1 MGVDDD
7 GVLVFSVRAT
17 GSMRHRCLRCQRR
30 CPRYDP
36 GDSRR
41 RWRSLDSGS
50 VRTEKAP
57 NAIRCA
63 DPFHV
68 VSWATDALEEVRRA
82 AWNDGRNCPTVTPG
96 EPISRIVIQSREFE
110 PTSWICETII
120 SQNRKGTDVADVDS
134 DVENQRVMTK
144 VARLYHSRGVRQ
156 TEIASRLGI
165 SQARVSRLLQA
176 AAEAGIVR
184 TVVVTPVGLYAEL
197 EESLE
202 EKFGLVQVHVVEAL
216 DDHDEGEL
224 TRDLGAAAA
233 AILQP
238 LQLESQTIG
247 FTSWSRSLRHMAA
260 ALRPLRNSSDI
271 VVVEMLG
278 NVGPPRLEHDATRAT
293 QRFADLVGA
302 SPLFLRAPGVLASA
316 AVRKAIIDLDAHT
329 RDAIEAFDHI
339 DLALVGIGDCEI
351 VHPLVSGDNFF
362 SKEQFALAK
371 SLGAVGE
378 VNLRFIDADG
388 KPVLSELDE
397 LVIGVTLTQLR
408 AATRRIGVAGGASKY
423 VAIRA
428 ALRGGWI
435 NILVTDVRT
444 AERLVADD
452 EQHS

>member
-1 MGVDDD
+1 M
-7 GVLVFSVRAT
+7 
-17 GSMRHRCLRCQRR
+17 
-30 CPRYDP
+30 
-36 GDSRR
+36 
-41 RWRSLDSGS
+41 
-50 VRTEKAP
+50 
-57 NAIRCA
+57 
-63 DPFHV
+63 
-68 VSWATDALEEVRRA
+68 
-82 AWNDGRNCPTVTPG
+82 
-96 EPISRIVIQSREFE
+96 
-110 PTSWICETII
+110 
-120 SQNRKGTDVADVDS
+120 ADVDS